1 MITDIQ
7 NRSYWPRWLMAVNRD
22 KLVECYEQLETQ
34 MNWQSLSLP
43 QNGLALLPVQDSA
56 FHDLFNLGEIPLSKV
71 HLRIEKMDG
80 NHKQETEGAAWLM
93 SDDMPL
99 VEAIA
104 FADALLAAGWSE
116 SAVFE
121 DLLAEGKAIIEAQ
134 TSARRAILA
143 ATNVDF
149 SLLAQAEEDDER
161 E

>member
-7 NRSYWPRWLMAVNRD
+7 NRPHWPRWLMAANRD
-22 KLVECYEQLETQ
+22 KLVGCYEQLKTQ
-34 MNWQSLSLP
+34 LNWQPLSLP

-71 HLRIEKMDG
+71 HLRIEKIDG
-80 NHKQETEGAAWLM
+80 QHKQESEGAAWLM

-104 FADALLAAGWSE
+104 FADALLAAQWPE
-116 SAVFE
+116 SAAFE
-121 DLLAEGKAIIEAQ
+121 ALLAEGKVIVEAR
-134 TSARRAILA
+134 TSSRRAILA

-149 SLLAQAEEDDER
+149 CLLAQAEDDDEQ